1 MHSRPIVSLG
11 RGRIAVL
18 LMLVAAAALVATAC
32 DDDDGGGQLKIGYFS
47 DFTGP
52 IAELGPVIQ
61 TGVELAI
68 QHINEAG
75 GVNGEDVVFVTGDTQ
90 VNQTIGVEEARRLV
104 EIEGVHAIVGPLAS
118 TISIAVAESVT
129 GPAGVPTISPVST
142 SVALTHAQD
151 GGFLFRSVISDAAQ
165 APVLADLVNDLGV
178 DNVGVL
184 FLDDAYGQGLAD
196 AFEASFRGTATMVSH
211 EDGQASYLA
220 ELQKAADGG
229 AEWLLVISFPEQAKV
244 YIRESLENG
253 IFEKFVFADA
263 GKSQELI
270 DDIGAEFLEGARG
283 TAPSA
288 GPDTDATEAW
298 NAAYMAEFGE
308 LPTRS
313 FVREAYDA
321 VIAIALAAELAGST
335 DGTAI
340 RDALPKVA
348 SPPGMTI
355 LPGADGIA
363 AGLEAVRD
371 GDDVNYEGGATT
383 LDWNAAGDVTS
394 GFVGIWE
401 FQNGEIVEVDVLPF
415 GTE

>member
-1 MHSRPIVSLG
+1 MI
-11 RGRIAVL
+11 
-18 LMLVAAAALVATAC
+18 
-32 DDDDGGGQLKIGYFS
+32 
-47 DFTGP
+47 
-52 IAELGPVIQ
+52 E

-75 GVNGEDVVFVTGDTQ
+75 GVNGQDVVFVTGDTQ
-90 VNQTIGVEEARRLV
+90 VDQTIAVKEARRLV
-104 EIEGVHAIVGPLAS
+104 DIEGVHAIVGPLAS

-142 SVALTHAQD
+142 SVALAHAQD
-151 GGFLFRSVISDAAQ
+151 SDFLFRSVISDAGQ
-165 APVLADLVNDLGV
+165 APVLADLVSDLGV
-178 DNVGVL
+178 DNVGAL
-184 FLDDAYGQGLAD
+184 FINDAYGQGLAD
-196 AFEASFRGTATMVSH
+196 AFEASFSGTATMVSH
-211 EDGQASYLA
+211 EDGQRSYLA
-220 ELQKAADGG
+220 ELQQAADGG
-229 AEWLLVISFPEQAKV
+229 AELLLVISFPEQAKV

-253 IFEKFVFADA
+253 IFERFVFADA

-288 GPDTDATEAW
+288 GPDTNATAAW
-298 NAAYMAEFGE
+298 NAAYVAEFGG

-348 SPPGMTI
+348 SPPGRTI
-355 LPGADGIA
+355 LPGADGIK
-363 AGLEAVRD
+363 AGLAAVRA
-371 GDDVNYEGGATT
+371 GTDVNYEGGATT
-383 LDWNAAGDVTS
+383 LDWNSAGDVTS

-401 FQNGEIVEVDVLPF
+401 FRNGEIVEVDVLPF
-415 GTE
+415 RADRRRAHADAGEFAISSSARGSARRAAPGGTPMKRLKARLKAASDW

>member
-1 MHSRPIVSLG
+1 M
-11 RGRIAVL
+11 
-18 LMLVAAAALVATAC
+18 
-32 DDDDGGGQLKIGYFS
+32 
-47 DFTGP
+47 
-52 IAELGPVIQ
+52 IQ
-61 TGVELAI
+61 PGVELAI

-90 VNQTIGVEEARRLV
+90 VDPAIGVEEARRLV

-151 GGFLFRSVISDAAQ
+151 SGFLFRSVISDAAQ
-165 APVLADLVNDLGV
+165 APVLADLVGDLGV

-184 FLDDAYGQGLAD
+184 FINDAYGQGLAD
-196 AFEASFRGTATMVSH
+196 AFEASFSGPATMVSH
-211 EDGQASYLA
+211 ADGQRSYLA
-220 ELQKAADGG
+220 ELQEAADGG
-229 AEWLLVISFPEQAKV
+229 AEWLLISFPEQAKV

-253 IFEKFVFADA
+253 IFEKFVFADP

-270 DDIGAEFLEGARG
+270 DDIGPEFLEGARG

-298 NAAYMAEFGE
+298 NAAYVAEFGE

-313 FVREAYDA
+313 FVREAYAA

-371 GDDVNYEGGATT
+371 GDDVNYEGGATI
-383 LDWNAAGDVTS
+383 LDWNAAGDVTA

-401 FQNGEIVEVDVLPF
+401 FQNGEIVEVEVLPF
-415 GTE
+415 RTE